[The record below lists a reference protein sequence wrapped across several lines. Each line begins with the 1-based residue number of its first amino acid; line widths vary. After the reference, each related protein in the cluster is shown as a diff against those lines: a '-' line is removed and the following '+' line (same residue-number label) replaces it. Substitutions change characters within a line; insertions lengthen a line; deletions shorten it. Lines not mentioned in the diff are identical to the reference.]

1 MVKAYNFS
9 SPDEGKFTL
18 AANAFLPPRAVVPL
32 ENEKKGG
39 SEILIQEGD
48 FVKEGQVIAKSIN
61 CYVHAPISGKVE
73 KVADGIFSSGKK
85 GLCAQIALGGEFVF
99 TGKKIIGNEEWALR
113 SSQTLAYKL
122 KESGIFS
129 TFGKKIPLYEEIKN
143 IRKTKNLVLIVR
155 LFDDDPSILCGKFV
169 SKEFTRQVATGA
181 LILAKASE
189 AEAVVFV
196 NDKKNRIDM
205 EKYLAEQN
213 PSVKIFYAD
222 ADLKKYPFGT
232 KHNLVSAAKKCSD
245 DEILKTLGKND
256 LFADSQ
262 TLLHVYNAVVL
273 EKPEISTFVH
283 VTGDCLNSAAVMD
296 VKIGTPLGDI
306 VKMCGGFKRKLSK
319 IIVNGTVKGISAA
332 TLDTPVTKSFKS
344 VEFVPF
350 GKGKKQSGE
359 ICVRCGNCRKVCP
372 AQLWPGNLYRFMHT
386 AHEKPEILHS
396 EEMAKTSVL
405 CMECGLCNSVC
416 PARLPLSETVSIL
429 KEKINEAE

>member
-18 AANAFLPPRAVVPL
+18 AANAFLPARAVVPL
-32 ENEKKGG
+32 EDEGKGE
-39 SEILIQEGD
+39 SEILISEGD
-48 FVKEGQVIAKSIN
+48 FVKEGQVVAKSRN
-61 CYVHAPISGKVE
+61 CYVHAPVSGKVE

-85 GLCAQIALGGEFVF
+85 GLCAEIALGGELVF
-99 TGKKIIGNEEWALR
+99 TGKKIIENEEWTLR
-113 SSQTLAYKL
+113 PSQTLAYKL
-122 KESGIFS
+122 KEAGVFS
-129 TFGKKIPLYEEIKN
+129 TFAKKVPLYEEIKN
-143 IRKTKNLVLIVR
+143 IKKTKNLVLVVR
-155 LFDDDPSILCGKFV
+155 LFDEDPSVLCGKFV
-169 SKEFTRQVATGA
+169 SQKFTRQVATGA
-181 LILAKASE
+181 LVLAKACE

-196 NDKKNRIDM
+196 NDKKSKIDIK
-205 EKYLAEQN
+205 KYLAEQN

-273 EKPEISTFVH
+273 EKPEIDTFVH

-319 IIVNGTVKGISAA
+319 IVVNGTVKGISA
-332 TLDTPVTKSFKS
+332 TNLEIPVTKSIKS
-344 VEFVPF
+344 VEFVPA
-350 GKGKKQSGE
+350 GKAKSQHSE
-359 ICVRCGNCRKVCP
+359 ICIRCGNCRKVCP
-372 AQLWPGNLYRFMHT
+372 AELWPGNLYRIMHA
-386 AHEKPEILHS
+386 AHENPDILKA

-429 KEKINEAE
+429 KEKMNEAE